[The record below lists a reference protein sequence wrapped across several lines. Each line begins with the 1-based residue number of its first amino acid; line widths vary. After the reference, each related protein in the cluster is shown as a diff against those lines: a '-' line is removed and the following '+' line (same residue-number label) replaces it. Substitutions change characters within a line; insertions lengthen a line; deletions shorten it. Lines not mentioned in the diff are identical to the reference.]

1 MTDRAWSGRA
11 VKPRRE
17 SSDATFDILPWDTD
31 VFGFPVARFRDSV
44 RSAESLARAI
54 ELLRDRAVH
63 LAYYAFPWDDA
74 GLRDIARAQGGRLVD
89 RKVTY
94 SAACSEIVAEPPSAG
109 VDVVRYEPDEPDE
122 TLIRLARQSGE
133 YSRFRTDPR
142 VEPRVF
148 EHIYDA
154 WIRNSAN
161 RTMADDVFVARIDG
175 ITAGLVTVGER
186 CGRGDIGLLAV
197 DARARRRGVGRAL
210 VARARDWTLSRGMS
224 AAQVVTQGENTA
236 ACALYEACGYRAEQV
251 LAVFH
256 FWL

>member
-1 MTDRAWSGRA
+1 MAPTS
-11 VKPRRE
+11 E
-17 SSDATFDILPWDTD
+17 SSDAGFDVLPWDSE
-31 VFGFPVARFRDSV
+31 VFGFPVARVRDSV
-44 RSAESLARAI
+44 RAAESLARAI
-54 ELLRDRAVH
+54 DVLRDHSVQ
-63 LAYYAFPWDDA
+63 LAYYSFPWDDA
-74 GLRDIARAQGGRLVD
+74 GLREIAREQGGRLVD

-94 SAACSEIVAEPPSAG
+94 SADCREIVADQPSAG

-122 TLIRLARQSGE
+122 SLIRLARQSGE
-133 YSRFRTDPR
+133 YSRFRTDPQ
-142 VEPRVF
+142 VESRVF

-161 RTMADDVFVARIDG
+161 RTIADDVFVARVDG
-175 ITAGLVTVGER
+175 DSAGLVTVAER
-186 CGRGDIGLLAV
+186 RGRGDIGLLAV

-224 AAQVVTQGENTA
+224 AAQVVTQGENAA